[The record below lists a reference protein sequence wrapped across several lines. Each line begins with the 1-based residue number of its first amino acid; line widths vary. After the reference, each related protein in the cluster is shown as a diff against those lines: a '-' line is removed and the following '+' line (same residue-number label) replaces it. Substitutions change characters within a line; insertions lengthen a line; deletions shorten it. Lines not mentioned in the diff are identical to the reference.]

1 MSENQEMQDEVL
13 TEVRGN
19 VLIIT
24 LNRPEAKNA
33 ASQAMAQKMATILD
47 EFDATDDL

>member
-1 MSENQEMQDEVL
+1 MSDENPVL
-13 TEVRGN
+13 TEVRGP

-33 ASQAMAQKMATILD
+33 ANLALS
-47 EFDATDDL
+47 

>member
-24 LNRPEAKNA
+24 LNRPEAKNEIGRA
-33 ASQAMAQKMATILD
+33 HV
-47 EFDATDDL
+47 